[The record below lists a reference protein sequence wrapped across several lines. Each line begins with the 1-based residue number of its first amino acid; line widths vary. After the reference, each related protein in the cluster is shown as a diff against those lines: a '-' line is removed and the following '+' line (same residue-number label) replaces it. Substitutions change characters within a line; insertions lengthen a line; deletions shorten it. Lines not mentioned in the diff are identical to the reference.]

1 MGVGVDFFS
10 PSIYYYRTFFLSSQS
25 FQVSLETNPM
35 EFPKRSLAPAP
46 EALEKNP
53 LQFPTRSLAP
63 PAAARVFPV
72 SPRTPAKKKREKTSL
87 LLPSTLAAQL
97 LQKKKTRMHWSDV
110 VKKHAVLIHNISI
123 RVDRF
128 HAGIKEV
135 PRHDLD
141 LETSF
146 VDNITTQRNYC
157 DHELLLP
164 RCSNIHLIISED

>member
-1 MGVGVDFFS
+1 
-10 PSIYYYRTFFLSSQS
+10 
-25 FQVSLETNPM
+25 M
-35 EFPKRSLAPAP
+35 EFPKRSLALAP
-46 EALEKNP
+46 EDLEKNP

-123 RVDRF
+123 RVDRL
-128 HAGIKEV
+128 HARIKEV

-141 LETSF
+141 LETSC
-146 VDNITTQRNYC
+146 VDNITTQRNYVITSC
-157 DHELLLP
+157 CCRAAQTFIWSSAKIKMKWMPQQTQQLSPDNTRKKKYMVEVDGS
-164 RCSNIHLIISED
+164 R

>member
-63 PAAARVFPV
+63 PAAAPVFPV
-72 SPRTPAKKKREKTSL
+72 SPAKKKREKTSL

-97 LQKKKTRMHWSDV
+97 LQKKKIRMHSTDV

-123 RVDRF
+123 RIDRL

-141 LETSF
+141 LETSC

-164 RCSNIHLIISED
+164 RCSNIHLIISQD